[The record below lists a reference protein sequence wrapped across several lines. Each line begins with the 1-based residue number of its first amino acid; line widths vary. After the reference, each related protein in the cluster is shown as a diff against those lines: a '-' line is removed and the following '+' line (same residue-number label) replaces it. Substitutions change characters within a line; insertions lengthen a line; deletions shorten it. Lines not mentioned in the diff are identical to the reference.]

1 MDIFSIIILGLVQ
14 GITEAIPL
22 SSKTQ
27 DTLAYLTF
35 LHGDPALVVPIL
47 LYLNMGSVLAALI
60 YFRKDILQIAK
71 DFISKPLDV
80 KAHAQGRL
88 GFLFTALLL
97 TGVVGLPLLYLEKK
111 FFPTFNNALLFG
123 IMGAG
128 LVITGLF
135 LYFQK
140 GAKVRKS
147 ESVTWKDGLVCGAL
161 QGLSILPGIS
171 RSGTSTTGLIW
182 DGFESE
188 SSFYLSF
195 LLSVPTIL
203 LAELLLAVGGGL
215 SAFPITDGIMLAI
228 AAFVF
233 GYLTIGA
240 VLALVRKVN
249 LAYVALGL
257 GAFIIIVA
265 ALGLA

>member
-1 MDIFSIIILGLVQ
+1 MDPLSIIILGLVQ
-14 GITEAIPL
+14 GVTEAIPL

-27 DTLAYLTF
+27 DTLVYLTF
-35 LHGDPALVVPIL
+35 LHGSTSMVVPIL
-47 LYLNMGSVLAALI
+47 LYLNIGSVLAALI
-60 YFRKDILQIAK
+60 YFRNDIIQIAM
-71 DFISKPLDV
+71 DFLRRPLDV
-80 KAHAQGRL
+80 NAHANGRL
-88 GFLFTALLL
+88 GFLVVALLL
-97 TGVVGLPLLYLEKK
+97 TGVVGLPLLYLERK
-111 FFPTFNNALLFG
+111 FFPTFDNALLFG

-128 LVITGLF
+128 LMVTGIF
-135 LYFQK
+135 LYLQK

-147 ESVTWKDGLVCGAL
+147 ESVTWKDGLITGAL
-161 QGLSILPGIS
+161 QGLSILPGVS

-182 DGFESE
+182 NGFESE

-203 LAELLLAVGGGL
+203 LAEILLSLGGGL
-215 SAFPITDGIMLAI
+215 TAFPVTDGILLALS
-228 AAFVF
+228 AFVF

-240 VLALVRKVN
+240 VLRLVRHVN
-249 LAYVALGL
+249 LSYLAMGL

>member
-97 TGVVGLPLLYLEKK
+97 TGVVGLPLLYLSN
-111 FFPTFNNALLFG
+111 T
-123 IMGAG
+123 
-128 LVITGLF
+128 
-135 LYFQK
+135 Y
-140 GAKVRKS
+140 
-147 ESVTWKDGLVCGAL
+147 
-161 QGLSILPGIS
+161 
-171 RSGTSTTGLIW
+171 
-182 DGFESE
+182 
-188 SSFYLSF
+188 
-195 LLSVPTIL
+195 
-203 LAELLLAVGGGL
+203 
-215 SAFPITDGIMLAI
+215 
-228 AAFVF
+228 
-233 GYLTIGA
+233 
-240 VLALVRKVN
+240 
-249 LAYVALGL
+249 
-257 GAFIIIVA
+257 
-265 ALGLA
+265 